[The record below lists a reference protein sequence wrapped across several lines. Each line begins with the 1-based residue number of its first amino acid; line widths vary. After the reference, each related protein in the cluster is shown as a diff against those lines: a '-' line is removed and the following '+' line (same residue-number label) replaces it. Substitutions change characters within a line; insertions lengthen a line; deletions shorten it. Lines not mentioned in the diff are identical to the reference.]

1 MIVLAYTA
9 LAAVMVVCAIVA
21 VVSKNLLRAA
31 IALGIG
37 SATLAVIF
45 FLLNAPYAG
54 GFELSVGAG
63 LVSVLFIVA
72 ISLSEAMRGGRRE
85 P

>member
-1 MIVLAYTA
+1 MVVLAYTA

>member
-9 LAAVMVVCAIVA
+9 LAVVMVVCAIVA

-31 IALGIG
+31 IALGVG

-45 FLLNAPYAG
+45 FLLDAPYAG

-72 ISLSEAMRGGRRE
+72 ISLSEAMRGGPRE

>member
-9 LAAVMVVCAIVA
+9 LAVVMVVCAIVA

-72 ISLSEAMRGGRRE
+72 ISLSEAMQGGRRE

>member
-9 LAAVMVVCAIVA
+9 LAVVMVVCAIVA

-31 IALGIG
+31 IALGVG

>member
-9 LAAVMVVCAIVA
+9 LAVVMVICAIVA

-31 IALGIG
+31 IALGVG
-37 SATLAVIF
+37 SAALAVIF

>member
-9 LAAVMVVCAIVA
+9 LAVVMVVCAIVA

-72 ISLSEAMRGGRRE
+72 ISSYGLRQ
-85 P
+85 

>member
-9 LAAVMVVCAIVA
+9 LAVVMVVCAIVA

-31 IALGIG
+31 IALGVG

-45 FLLNAPYAG
+45 FSLDAPYAG

>member
-9 LAAVMVVCAIVA
+9 LAVVMVVCAIVA